1 MAGIL
6 TWFGSSE
13 LSHNSIGSVDIDMLD
28 GWQGLQLAGM
38 EQVGREQGEQGDM
51 ELAGL
56 GQTGVQ
62 QLKDFLGNTFHKL
75 LLFQPF
81 QKMKP
86 SQKVYCFE
94 IQDLCSLFPVFSPW
108 HVVC

>member
-38 EQVGREQGEQGDM
+38 EQVGREQADM
-51 ELAGL
+51 E
-56 GQTGVQ
+56 
-62 QLKDFLGNTFHKL
+62 
-75 LLFQPF
+75 
-81 QKMKP
+81 
-86 SQKVYCFE
+86 
-94 IQDLCSLFPVFSPW
+94 
-108 HVVC
+108 